1 MMLRSLLAALLLTI
15 HVGLAHASP
24 AAPTRAL
31 PEGPERSNGQNF
43 RDLVL
48 VYCLMRVHDKDSAAL
63 VDAQSTASVLLEWT
77 EYDVEHATAEID
89 ALIGR
94 YLQRDYR
101 HPLPEYK
108 GVRFD
113 LLKCLDLYHS
123 KELEALAKR
132 FVLKPRRSFR
142 QDNPLPPGGR

>member
-1 MMLRSLLAALLLTI
+1 MMLRSLLVALMLAI
-15 HVGLAHASP
+15 HAGQAHASP
-24 AAPTRAL
+24 ATPATAL
-31 PEGPERSNGQNF
+31 PEAPGRSNGQNYK
-43 RDLVL
+43 DLVL
-48 VYCLMRVHDKDSAAL
+48 VYCLMRVHDQGSAAL

-77 EYDVEHATAEID
+77 AYNVEHATVEID

-101 HPLPEYK
+101 HPLIEYK
-108 GVRFD
+108 DVRFD

-123 KELEALAKR
+123 KELEAQVKR

-142 QDNPLPPGGR
+142 QDNPLPRR

>member
-1 MMLRSLLAALLLTI
+1 MMLRSLLAALALTI
-15 HVGLAHASP
+15 HAGLAHASP
-24 AAPTRAL
+24 AAPAMAL
-31 PEGPERSNGQNF
+31 PEGPERSNGQNY

-48 VYCLMRVHDKDSAAL
+48 VYCLMRVHDKESAAW

-123 KELEALAKR
+123 KELDAQVKR
-132 FVLKPRRSFR
+132 FVLKPQRSFR
-142 QDNPLPPGGR
+142 QDNPLPRR

>member
-1 MMLRSLLAALLLTI
+1 MMLRSLGAALALAI
-15 HVGLAHASP
+15 HAGLAHASP
-24 AAPTRAL
+24 AVQVTAL
-31 PEGPERSNGQNF
+31 PEGPERSNGQNYK
-43 RDLVL
+43 DLIL
-48 VYCLMRVHDKDSAAL
+48 AKCLARAHDKESAAS
-63 VDAQSTASVLLEWT
+63 VDAQNTASVLLEWT

-123 KELEALAKR
+123 KELDAQVKR
-132 FVLKPRRSFR
+132 FVLKPQRSFR
-142 QDNPLPPGGR
+142 QDNPLPRR